1 MKICGTCSVRAMD
14 GATTCDH
21 CGEASWIA
29 AKPAPAPEPLPTPD
43 AAPSGSTTDTMPHQ
57 RRRR

>member
-29 AKPAPAPEPLPTPD
+29 APAAPAAPLPIPD
-43 AAPSGSTTDTMPHQ
+43 AAPSGSTTDTMPHNQ